1 MRFDQDKSRPRLLN
15 GDMTSMVDLVFLL
28 IIFFL
33 TTSTFI
39 EKTRARVDLPEEEG
53 EELQEVTKSS
63 VIINI
68 TRNGTYVVAGEYLS
82 LDEILSRVDAE
93 LASVGGEA
101 DRLDLLIRADRDA
114 SLVHLNDLAERLI
127 ERNVRSWKL
136 GTAVPRGSS
145 PGGGGAA
152 P

>member
-1 MRFDQDKSRPRLLN
+1 MRFDPDKPRPRLLD

-39 EKTRARVDLPEEEG
+39 EKTRARVDLPEETG
-53 EELQEVTKSS
+53 EELQEVSRTS

-82 LDEILSRVDAE
+82 LDAIMSRVDAE
-93 LASVGGEA
+93 LAGVGDEP

-114 SLVHLNDLAERLI
+114 SLLHLNDLAERLI
-127 ERNVRSWKL
+127 DRGVRSWKL
-136 GTAVPRGSS
+136 GTAVPRGAEPGEASS
-145 PGGGGAA
+145 
-152 P
+152 